1 MKVFV
6 GYDNRE
12 DIAFRVC
19 KHSIKRFQPEAEV
32 VALRQKELRKNND
45 YWRPE
50 DKLASTEFTFTRFLV
65 PHLMNYQGWAVF
77 VDCDFVWEA
86 DIAELFKLAD
96 PKYAVMVVQ
105 HDYNPTNSVKMD
117 GKSQHQ
123 YPRKNWSSMILWNC
137 GHPSNQ
143 TLTKEVVNSETG
155 AFLHRFQW
163 LKDEEIGSLSHEW
176 NWLVNWY
183 KEPEQGKP
191 KAIHYTEGGPWFE
204 NYKDCE
210 YHLNYDKALLELEL
224 FEAKQRIESLENDP
238 SIKLPEKI
246 KSITK
251 SLVNLSVDPYGYFY
265 EESVE
270 KITKDIENIMGNKVA
285 AIASDVVSKDRKF
298 DSILENFI
306 MGSNGYISTWD
317 KEETSNIPLVIRGV
331 GGGSQKAIRHCWHT
345 NRTFYA
351 VDTGY
356 FGNDGKKMYHR
367 VTKNNLQNLGPIIQ
381 RPFDRV
387 EKIGWTYNRFTPGS
401 KILICPPSAKVM
413 GLFDQNIDD
422 WMTKTI
428 ETIKRY
434 TDRPIEIR
442 LKPIRSER
450 VTNKTLRAAL
460 EDDVHCLV
468 TYNSI
473 AATEAIMY
481 GKPAFALGPN
491 AAHKLALSDLSRIDK
506 PYIPSRAEVE
516 AFMAHLSYCQFTVDE
531 LQSGFAWNTV
541 NQ

>member
-19 KHSIKRFQPEAEV
+19 QHSIKRYQPDAEV
-32 VALRQKELRKNND
+32 IALRQKELRKNND

-77 VDCDFVWEA
+77 VDCDFVWEE

-105 HDYNPTNSVKMD
+105 HDYNPSSSTKMD

-143 TLTKEVVNSETG
+143 ALTKEVVNSETG

-163 LKDEEIGSLSHEW
+163 LKDEEIGSISHEW

-210 YHLNYDKALLELEL
+210 YHLNYEKALLELEL
-224 FEAKQRIESLENDP
+224 NEAKQKIVDLENNP
-238 SIKLPEKI
+238 NTRLPIKIQEII
-246 KSITK
+246 KSI
-251 SLVNLSVDPYGYFY
+251 VNFSIDPYGYFY
-265 EESVE
+265 EESAE
-270 KITKDIENIMGNKVA
+270 KINKDIERIMGNKVA

-317 KEETSNIPLVIRGV
+317 KEETSTTPLVIRGV

-345 NRTFYA
+345 GRTFYA

-387 EKIGWTYNRFTPGS
+387 EKIGWTYSRFTPGS

-413 GLFDQNIDD
+413 GLFDKDIDE
-422 WMTKTI
+422 WMNTTI

-450 VTNKTLRAAL
+450 VTNKTLKAAL

-516 AFMAHLSYCQFTVDE
+516 AFMAHLSYCQFTVEE
-531 LQSGFAWNTV
+531 LQNGFAWATV